1 MAPPKP
7 TAVVDLGDGQQRT
20 ITFDF
25 AVAWEFE
32 DATGVGFDQIGD
44 DDAGNLSAKNTAHLL
59 AAMMREHDPDVDPS
73 HVARHLHP
81 GNMSDVMGKINE
93 VMGSAQES
101 HDDDEGPAEGEGERP
116 SD

>member
-7 TAVVDLGDGQQRT
+7 TAVVDLGDGKQRT

-32 DATGVGFDQIGD
+32 DATGITFDEIGD
-44 DDAGNLSAKNTAHLL
+44 EDAGNLSAKNTAHLL
-59 AAMMREHDPDVDPS
+59 AAMMREHDPEVDAW

-81 GNMSDVMGKINE
+81 ENMSHVMGKINE
-93 VMGSAQES
+93 VMGAAQEAQ
-101 HDDDEGPAEGEGERP
+101 DDGEGSAEGEGERP